1 MTMVSRRGTKQSEE
15 PGVKLGLALRL
26 VFSHL
31 LLVALALGVFV
42 GVIGRVTD
50 RLATG
55 AGQRADQATAARL
68 APWIERYYRERGSWV
83 GLARLLDNR
92 RLPLD
97 VPPQGDP
104 ERTRPMMPNRG
115 PRMSGPDRM
124 MMPSD
129 PHVRTLLEQPL
140 LLLDPSGA
148 LILARGVPD
157 SLIAAR
163 RRDLSSGFPVGEPDA
178 PVAVL
183 FVGSMVNPQANPVR
197 VLFSRAIAAAS
208 LLTVVVV
215 LVAAT
220 IATLLWTRRLVRP
233 VRAMA
238 TASAAMAAG
247 NYRVRVA
254 VTSGGDELAELSG
267 AFNEMA
273 AQVEAQEATRRRF
286 VADSAHELRTPLAL
300 LSARV
305 EMLESG
311 VYAPGPEQ
319 WRRLHADIA
328 RMQRL
333 VDDLQTLSRLEG
345 NRVAIRRDRL
355 DLSTVVRGAVTAFEP
370 VASERSVRLVCDC
383 REVTVLADPERL
395 HQIVANL
402 MSNAIRYTPAG
413 GRVVVGSGFGGV
425 TPSAGMPGPEFVAS
439 SGQLS
444 TAVLWVEDE
453 GPGIPPGD
461 RERLFHRFVR
471 LDEGR
476 DRTHG
481 GSGLG
486 LAISAELARLH
497 GGTIRVEDRA
507 VGTGARFVLT
517 LPRGE

>member
-1 MTMVSRRGTKQSEE
+1 M
-15 PGVKLGLALRL
+15 KLGIAFRL
-26 VFSHL
+26 VVSHL
-31 LLVALALGVFV
+31 LLVALGLAVFV
-42 GVIGRVTD
+42 GVIGLVTD
-50 RLATG
+50 RVATA

-83 GLARLLDNR
+83 GLARLLDER

-97 VPPQGDP
+97 EAPQDGLQ
-104 ERTRPMMPNRG
+104 RVRPMMPHRG
-115 PRMSGPDRM
+115 PRLPWAEQSWMPDRM

-129 PHVRTLLEQPL
+129 PQVRILLEQPL
-140 LLLDPSGA
+140 LLLDPSGGEILSRGVSPA
-148 LILARGVPD
+148 LIEARKRDPSNGATIGDPQSPLA
-157 SLIAAR
+157 I
-163 RRDLSSGFPVGEPDA
+163 
-178 PVAVL
+178 L
-183 FVGSMVNPQANPVR
+183 FVGSMVSPEANPVR
-197 VLFSRAIAAAS
+197 RLFSRAIAAAS
-208 LLTVVVV
+208 LVTIIVV
-215 LVAAT
+215 LAGAT
-220 IATLLWTRRLVRP
+220 IASLLWTRRLVRP

-238 TASAAMAAG
+238 TASSAMAAG
-247 NYRVRVA
+247 DYRVRVA

-311 VYAPGPEQ
+311 VYAPGAEQ

-345 NRVAIRRDRL
+345 NRVALRRDRL
-355 DLSTVVRGAVTAFEP
+355 DLATVARGAIAAFEP
-370 VASERSVRLVCDC
+370 IAAERSVRLVCDC

-413 GRVVVGSGFGGV
+413 GRVVVGSGFGGA
-425 TPSAGMPGPEFVAS
+425 TPSAGMPGPEFVGS
-439 SGQLS
+439 GGQLC

-461 RERLFHRFVR
+461 RERVFQRFVR

-497 GGTIRVEDRA
+497 GGTIRVEDRT

-517 LPRGE
+517 LPRAD

>member
-1 MTMVSRRGTKQSEE
+1 M
-15 PGVKLGLALRL
+15 KLGIAFRL
-26 VFSHL
+26 VVSHL
-31 LLVALALGVFV
+31 LLVALALAVFV

-50 RLATG
+50 RVATA

-83 GLARLLDNR
+83 GLARLLDDR

-97 VPPQGDP
+97 VQPQGDP
-104 ERTRPMMPNRG
+104 ERMRPMMPNRG

-129 PHVRTLLEQPL
+129 PQVRTLLEQPL
-140 LLLDPSGA
+140 LLLDPSGS

-157 SLIAAR
+157 VLIAAR
-163 RRDLSSGFPVGEPDA
+163 RRDPSTGFPVGEPEA

-183 FVGSMVNPQANPVR
+183 FVGSMVNPEANPVR

-215 LVAAT
+215 LIAAT
-220 IATLLWTRRLVRP
+220 IATLLWTRRIVRP

-238 TASAAMAAG
+238 TASSTMAAG
-247 NYRVRVA
+247 DYRVRVS
-254 VTSGGDELAELSG
+254 VPPGGDELSELSG

-273 AQVEAQEATRRRF
+273 AQVEAQETSRRRF

-300 LSARV
+300 LAARV

-311 VYAPGPEQ
+311 VYAPGAEQ
-319 WRRLHADIA
+319 WQRLHDDIA

-333 VDDLQTLSRLEG
+333 VDDLQTLSRLEAG
-345 NRVAIRRDRL
+345 RIELRRERL
-355 DLSTVVRGAVTAFEP
+355 DLAAVARGAVAAFEP
-370 VASERSVRLVCDC
+370 VAADRSVRLVCEC
-383 REVTVLADPERL
+383 SEAAVVADPERL

-402 MSNAIRYTPAG
+402 LSNAIRYTPAG
-413 GRVVVGSGFGGV
+413 GRVMVGCRPGDAPTVGG
-425 TPSAGMPGPEFVAS
+425 A
-439 SGQLS
+439 L
-444 TAVLWVEDE
+444 LWVEDE

-461 RERLFHRFVR
+461 RERVFQRFVR
-471 LDEGR
+471 LDDAR
-476 DRTHG
+476 DRAHG

-507 VGTGARFVLT
+507 AGTGARFVLT
-517 LPRGE
+517 LPRAE